1 MTKLQDGV
9 HYLQFLKGRRSRR
22 QFGPGDIPIEILN
35 RIVQAVGWAPSPHKT
50 RPWRFVLITT
60 PKVKTLLVHEMAA
73 VFEKDLKDD
82 GILSE
87 ERIQAR
93 IQKSL
98 DLLLPA
104 SALLLACLY
113 KEDLDHYPDA
123 FRQKCEET
131 MGAQSLG
138 AAVQNILLAA
148 HAENVA
154 SCWVCAPLFCP
165 NVIQSILDLP
175 TNFHP
180 HILVAFGR
188 PPKDEPPARSPFEL
202 PILHR

>member
-22 QFGPGDIPIEILN
+22 QFGSGDVPIEILN

-50 RPWRFVLITT
+50 RPWRFVLVST
-60 PKVKTLLVHEMAA
+60 PAVKKLLIHEMAA

-165 NVIQSILDLP
+165 DVIQSILDLP

-180 HILVAFGR
+180 HILVAFGL
-188 PPKDEPPARSPFEL
+188 PPNDEPPARSPFEL
-202 PILHR
+202 SILHR